1 LVSGK
6 KAIRSM
12 FENLEP
18 ARALIRP
25 NIEWVFFRAK
35 QRWIFTGKK
44 RELLTDVPHPL
55 PEGIPVT
62 GYGFLTCRLPSVTEN
77 IHGEDPPD
85 TPVRPPPTDTY
96 GCLPATGRNLC
107 SCALVSEGK
116 IFFLKILHCRN
127 HVEISHALGGFAPAA
142 GASPLG

>member
-1 LVSGK
+1 MS
-6 KAIRSM
+6 
-12 FENLEP
+12 ENLEP

-77 IHGEDPPD
+77 IPKEDPPD
-85 TPVRPPPTDTY
+85 TPVRPPLRIPMVV
-96 GCLPATGRNLC
+96 CPLPGEIYVHVLLFRMGRNSFKNSRKVFDLPYG
-107 SCALVSEGK
+107 S
-116 IFFLKILHCRN
+116 
-127 HVEISHALGGFAPAA
+127 
-142 GASPLG
+142 